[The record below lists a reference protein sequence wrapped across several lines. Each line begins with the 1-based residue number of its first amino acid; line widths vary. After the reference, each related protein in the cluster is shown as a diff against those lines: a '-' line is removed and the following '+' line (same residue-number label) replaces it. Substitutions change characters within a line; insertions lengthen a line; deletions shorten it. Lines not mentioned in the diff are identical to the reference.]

1 MSASLSDT
9 FNTTDLPP
17 ANIKKAERP
26 TTWLISFTD
35 VISLMLAFF
44 VLLFSMKEPDQE
56 NWTKV
61 QSMLDGEAK
70 QFYGMPFVAGNADQ
84 NNISSITK
92 TKEFA
97 LNYIEALI
105 KHYIESTGSV
115 STIDMVRYEDYIIMS
130 VPLFD
135 NSYKQ
140 EAQNFARALG
150 RIDNKIEMV
159 VYAQKPSELTQ
170 ALAKAQSFGKILKE
184 AGYLKDITLLSQTHE
199 DAQALTKIAD
209 FKGAD
214 MILRLTI
221 HNGDKK

>member
-1 MSASLSDT
+1 MSSSLSDH

-17 ANIKKAERP
+17 ANTKKIERQA
-26 TTWLISFTD
+26 TWLISFTD

-44 VLLFSMKEPDQE
+44 VLLFSMKQPDQD

-61 QSMLDGEAK
+61 LSTLDGEAK

-84 NNISSITK
+84 NNISSIK
-92 TKEFA
+92 KNKEFA

-105 KHYIESTGSV
+105 KHYIESAGTL
-115 STIDMVRYEDYIIMS
+115 STVDMVRYEDFIIMS

-135 NSYKQ
+135 ASYKQ
-140 EAQNFARALG
+140 EAQSLARALG
-150 RIDNKIEMV
+150 RIDNKIDMV

-170 ALAKAQSFGKILKE
+170 ALAKAQGFGKILTE
-184 AGYLKDITLLSQTHE
+184 AGYNKDITLLSQTHE
-199 DAQALTKIAD
+199 DADELKRTIN

-214 MILRLTI
+214 MILRMTI